1 MPDLFVIFRTQS
13 DVEAS
18 IVRGLLE
25 ANGVPS
31 VITSDVPHNIFP
43 LTVNGL
49 GEVRISVRE
58 DCCCLVFESL
68 PVGYTA
74 RVNDLLTLPALTTA

>member
-58 DCCCLVFESL
+58 D
-68 PVGYTA
+68 
-74 RVNDLLTLPALTTA
+74 